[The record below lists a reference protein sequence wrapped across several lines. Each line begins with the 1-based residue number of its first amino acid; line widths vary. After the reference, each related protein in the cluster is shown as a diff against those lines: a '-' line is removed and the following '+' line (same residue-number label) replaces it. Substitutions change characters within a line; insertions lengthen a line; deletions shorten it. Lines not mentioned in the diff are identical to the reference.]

1 MIKIEKGMGFYLIK
15 SDIYCDLL
23 TCIDCAKINYIF
35 ILKLY
40 FYSECEL
47 QVNNTFCF
55 SKIVF

>member
-40 FYSECEL
+40 FYSEFGRDNPLTTPCRW
-47 QVNNTFCF
+47 
-55 SKIVF
+55 

>member
-40 FYSECEL
+40 FYSEPL
-47 QVNNTFCF
+47 SLYVYTFD
-55 SKIVF
+55 ILNLV